1 MIVFRH
7 NNFTEVKNM
16 DIKVPGGVFAADDA
30 AERRKKLAEALRN
43 GEQISVA
50 PSGEVITKEEADLDP
65 AATTITVPEGKLAR

>member
-1 MIVFRH
+1 MIVFPH

-16 DIKVPGGVFAADDA
+16 DIKVPGGVFAADGA

>member
-1 MIVFRH
+1 MIVFPH

-30 AERRKKLAEALRN
+30 AERRKKLADALRN

>member
-1 MIVFRH
+1 MIVFPH

-30 AERRKKLAEALRN
+30 DERRKKLAEALRN

>member
-1 MIVFRH
+1 
-7 NNFTEVKNM
+7 M

-30 AERRKKLAEALRN
+30 AERRKLAEALRN

>member
-1 MIVFRH
+1 MIVFPH

-50 PSGEVITKEEADLDP
+50 ASGEVITKEEADLDP

>member
-1 MIVFRH
+1 MIVFPH

-65 AATTITVPEGKLAR
+65 AATTITVTEGKLAR

>member
-1 MIVFRH
+1 MIVFPH

>member
-1 MIVFRH
+1 MY
-7 NNFTEVKNM
+7 
-16 DIKVPGGVFAADDA
+16 IKVPVGIFAADDS

-65 AATTITVPEGKLAR
+65 EATTITVPEGKLAR